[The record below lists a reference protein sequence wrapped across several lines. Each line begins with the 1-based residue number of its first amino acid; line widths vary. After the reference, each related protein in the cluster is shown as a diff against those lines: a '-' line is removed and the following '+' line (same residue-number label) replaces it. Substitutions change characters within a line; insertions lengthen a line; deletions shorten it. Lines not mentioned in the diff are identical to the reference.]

1 MNRLADFID
10 RHRGLL
16 TIVIVGLTLI
26 ALVGIF
32 RIKFA
37 VDLDFL
43 IDRDSQE
50 FAILNRLNE
59 DFGSESL
66 TCVMVIQGQDVFQAK
81 FITALRR
88 LLEACRRIPG
98 VAGTFSIDDV
108 PVFPTT
114 IPEPLIPRTVD
125 DPNRLDQAR
134 RIALTH
140 PMVAGQLVSDDGQTT
155 VVFVALDKQITGI
168 SQCVSIVDQIRALSQ
183 EVAQEQNLK
192 IQLTGSPP
200 FRVDILRFMRRENLK
215 LFIIPP
221 LIGFIIALLL
231 FRRLSA
237 IVLAGGPPFIGV
249 LLTMGACGWI
259 GTQWTMISMAIP
271 TMVFVVGFTDSVHL
285 VLYIRRKV
293 SQEQCT
299 PRQAAL
305 SAVREIGWACALTS
319 LTTAVGFGSL
329 ILAGS
334 PAVRDLGFFCAL
346 GTVTTFFVVI
356 MLIPIV
362 GATVLGQYAAH
373 HTQSMRADR
382 GIDQLSH
389 VIQSITKHPKPVA
402 IGGIVLTLLLAS
414 SVLRLHIDTSYDWF
428 PMQEESVQA
437 YFTYNKAFQGGNLM
451 NFLVEWPDSKE
462 DLPEDVFPALQDM
475 YDLFAKDPQIIHPLS
490 ALNIL
495 RCAPP
500 EMRKLRQG
508 PSLIRLLPKKL
519 TRRFIRPDHH
529 CAVVIARYDSLHA
542 AEVLKIHA
550 RYEKKMETLA
560 QKYPNLKFY
569 VTGESYLS
577 SKMVYTIVYD
587 LALSLSLA
595 SLIIT
600 AVMLA
605 AFRSWRYGP
614 ICLIPNI
621 FPLAVICAFIFLID
635 KPLNVAN
642 VLLFTICLGIAVDDT
657 IHFIT
662 RYRHELLT
670 GCTPVEAVQNSFHVV
685 GKAIITTTFI
695 FVFSFAA
702 LVSSSLEGYHNFA
715 FLACAG
721 FIAALIGDLFL
732 LPALLIWMGPRERK
746 GLDHGT

>member
-10 RHRGLL
+10 QHRGQL
-16 TIVIVGLTLI
+16 TIVIVVLTLI

-32 RIKFA
+32 RIRFA

-43 IDRDSQE
+43 MDRNSQE
-50 FAILNRLNE
+50 YAILNRLNE
-59 DFGSESL
+59 EFGSESL
-66 TCVMVIQGQDVFQAK
+66 TCVMVIQGQDVFRME
-81 FITALRR
+81 FITSLRR
-88 LLEACRRIPG
+88 LLDACRRIPG

-108 PVFPTT
+108 PVFPTA
-114 IPEPLIPRTVD
+114 IPESLIPRTLD
-125 DPNRLDQAR
+125 DPNQLAQAR
-134 RIALTH
+134 QKAMAH
-140 PMVAGQLVSDDGQTT
+140 PMAAGQLLSDDGQTT
-155 VVFVALDKQITGI
+155 VVFLALDKEITGI

-183 EVAQEQNLK
+183 EMAQDQNLK
-192 IQLTGSPP
+192 IRLTGSPP

-221 LIGFIIALLL
+221 LIGFIMAFLL

-237 IVLAGGPPFIGV
+237 ILLAGGPPFIGV

-285 VLYIRRKV
+285 VLHMRRKV
-293 SQEQCT
+293 SLEQCT
-299 PRQAAL
+299 PRQTAL
-305 SAVREIGWACALTS
+305 SAVREIGWPCALTS

-329 ILAGS
+329 VLAGS
-334 PAVRDLGFFCAL
+334 PAVRDLGIFCAL

-356 MLIPIV
+356 TLVPIL
-362 GATVLGQYAAH
+362 GATAIGKFAAH

-382 GIDQLSH
+382 GITQLNH
-389 VIQSITKHPKPVA
+389 IIFSITKHPKPVA
-402 IGGIVLTLLLAS
+402 FGGIALTLLFAS
-414 SVLRLHIDTSYDWF
+414 SVLRLHIDTSHDWF

-437 YFTYNKAFQGGNLM
+437 YFRYNEAFQGGNVMNILM
-451 NFLVEWPDSKE
+451 EWPDAKE
-462 DLPEDVFPALQDM
+462 DLPDEVFPAIQEM
-475 YDLFAKDPQIIHPLS
+475 YDLFAEDPQIIHPLS

-495 RCAPP
+495 HCAPP
-500 EMRKLRQG
+500 EMRELHQG
-508 PSLIRLLPKKL
+508 PPLMRLLPKEL
-519 TRRFIRPDHH
+519 TRRFIRPDHR

-550 RYEKKMETLA
+550 RYEEKMKTLA
-560 QKYPNLKFY
+560 LNYPNLKIH
-569 VTGESYLS
+569 VTGESYLGA
-577 SKMVYTIVYD
+577 KMVYTIVYD

-621 FPLAVICAFIFLID
+621 FPLAVICALILLD
-635 KPLNVAN
+635 QKPLNVAN

-662 RYRHELLT
+662 RYRHELVT
-670 GCTPVEAVQNSFHVV
+670 GRTPVEAAQNSFHVV

-695 FVFSFAA
+695 FVFSFGA

-715 FLACAG
+715 LLSCAG
-721 FIAALIGDLFL
+721 FIAALIGDLFI
-732 LPALLIWMGPRERK
+732 LPALLIWLGPKERK
-746 GLDHGT
+746 ESDHE

>member
-10 RHRGLL
+10 QHRGRL
-16 TIVIVGLTLI
+16 TIVIVVLTLV

-32 RIKFA
+32 RIEFA

-43 IDRDSQE
+43 MDRDSE
-50 FAILNRLNE
+50 EYAILNRLNE
-59 DFGSESL
+59 EFGSESL
-66 TCVMVIQGQDVFQAK
+66 TCVMVIQGQDLFQVE
-81 FITALRR
+81 FITSLRR
-88 LLEACRRIPG
+88 LLEACRAIPG

-108 PVFPTT
+108 PVFPTA
-114 IPEPLIPRTVD
+114 IPESLVPRTLD
-125 DPNRLDQAR
+125 DPNQLAQAR
-134 RIALTH
+134 QKALSH
-140 PMVAGQLVSDDGQTT
+140 PMVAGQLLSADGQTA
-155 VVFVALDKQITGI
+155 VIFLALDREITSV
-168 SQCVSIVDQIRALSQ
+168 SQCVSIVDQIRAISQ
-183 EVAQEQNLK
+183 EVAQEQDLT

-215 LFIIPP
+215 LLIIPP
-221 LIGFIIALLL
+221 LMGFIIALLL

-237 IVLAGGPPFIGV
+237 ILLAGGPPFIGV
-249 LLTMGACGWI
+249 LLTMGVCGWM
-259 GTQWTMISMAIP
+259 GTEWTMISMAIP
-271 TMVFVVGFTDSVHL
+271 TMVFVVGFTDAVHL
-285 VLYIRRKV
+285 VLHMRRKV
-293 SQEQCT
+293 SQDQLP

-334 PAVRDLGFFCAL
+334 PAVRDLGIFCAL

-356 MLIPIV
+356 TLVPIL
-362 GATVLGQYAAH
+362 GATAIGKFAAH

-382 GIDQLSH
+382 GIAQLSH
-389 VIQSITKHPKPVA
+389 VIHSITKHPKPIA

-414 SVLRLHIDTSYDWF
+414 SVLRLHIDTSHDWF

-437 YFTYNKAFQGGNLM
+437 YFTYNEAFQGGNVM
-451 NFLVEWPDSKE
+451 NILIEWPHTKE
-462 DLPEDVFPALQDM
+462 DLPENVFPALQEM
-475 YDLFAKDPQIIHPLS
+475 YDLFAEDPQIIHPLS
-490 ALNIL
+490 ALNLL

-500 EMRKLRQG
+500 EMRELHQG
-508 PSLIRLLPKKL
+508 PPLIRLLPMEL

-529 CAVVIARYDSLHA
+529 CAVVIARYDSLRA

-550 RYEKKMETLA
+550 RYEEKMKILA
-560 QKYPNLKFY
+560 QNYPNLKIH
-569 VTGESYLS
+569 VTGESYLG
-577 SKMVYTIVYD
+577 SKMVYMIVYD

-600 AVMLA
+600 TVMLA

-621 FPLAVICAFIFLID
+621 FPLAVICALILLIQ

-662 RYRHELLT
+662 RYRHELLA
-670 GCTPVEAVQNSFHVV
+670 GGSPPEAARRSFHVV

-695 FVFSFAA
+695 FVFSFGA
-702 LVSSSLEGYHNFA
+702 LVSSRLEGYHNFA
-715 FLACAG
+715 LLSCAG
-721 FIAALIGDLFL
+721 FIAALIGDLFI
-732 LPALLIWMGPRERK
+732 LPALLIWLGPKERK
-746 GLDHGT
+746 ESDHE